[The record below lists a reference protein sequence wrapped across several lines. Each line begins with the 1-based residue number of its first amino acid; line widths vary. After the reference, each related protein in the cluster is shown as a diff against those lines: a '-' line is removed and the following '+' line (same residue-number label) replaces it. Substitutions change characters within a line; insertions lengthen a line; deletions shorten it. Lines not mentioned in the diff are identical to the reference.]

1 MQKSHEPGHKS
12 SDKYFKYREK
22 DDTISMS
29 NESTDDMNPS
39 DIEQQLRQKLPDA
52 TISVQ
57 SEDHIHFV
65 ATIVSQEFRGLSR
78 LAQHRKIYGILQE
91 DLKEKIH
98 ALQLIT
104 KTPEEA

>member
-1 MQKSHEPGHKS
+1 
-12 SDKYFKYREK
+12 
-22 DDTISMS
+22 
-29 NESTDDMNPS
+29 MNPS

-65 ATIVSQEFRGLSR
+65 ATVVSQEFRGLSR
-78 LAQHRKIYGILQE
+78 LAQHRKIYAILQE